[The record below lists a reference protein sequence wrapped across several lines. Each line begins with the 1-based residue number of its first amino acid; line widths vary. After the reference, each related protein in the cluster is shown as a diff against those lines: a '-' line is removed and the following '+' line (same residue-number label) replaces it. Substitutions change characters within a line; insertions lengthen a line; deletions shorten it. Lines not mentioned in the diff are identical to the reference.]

1 MKLAA
6 IDLDGT
12 LLDRS
17 GEIPEKNIEAL
28 QNFDRNGGIV
38 TVATGRNSLSLIH
51 I

>member
-17 GEIPEKNIEAL
+17 GEIPEKKKYRGFTKL
-28 QNFDRNGGIV
+28 
-38 TVATGRNSLSLIH
+38 
-51 I
+51 